1 VGAQRPSQSIT
12 VHGDRETVAALRR
25 FDDRLGEL
33 PHEQP
38 AELVAGAARSLVP
51 ILGGGLLDT
60 IRVERSEAGASVL
73 AGSPLVPYAGVQ
85 NSGWPA
91 RNIPATH
98 YLDDARDSS
107 VEGVVGAYDDAVGK
121 LIDRLDGELPR

>member
-1 VGAQRPSQSIT
+1 MAAPRPAQSVT
-12 VHGDRETVAALRR
+12 VHGDRETQAALRR
-25 FDDRLGEL
+25 FDDRLEDL
-33 PHEQP
+33 PHEP
-38 AELVAGAARSLVP
+38 AAELVASSARSLVP

-60 IRVERSEAGASVL
+60 IRVERVEGGASVL
-73 AGSPLVPYAGVQ
+73 AGSPFVPYAGVQ

-98 YLDDARDSS
+98 YLDEARDRN
-107 VEGVVGAYDDAVGK
+107 VPAVVRAYDDEVGK